1 MSTYQQGWDDCLTN
15 VFEVLDTAMTNPSTS
30 LIPPR
35 MVVQII
41 KASLVEPA

>member
-15 VFEVLDTAMTNPSTS
+15 VFGVLDTAMANPNISV
-30 LIPPR
+30 IPSR

-41 KASLVEPA
+41 KASLIEPE